1 MFRFVECSE
10 AAKRLL
16 PVYMLTVGAD
26 FVQPP
31 VRRPGGAPM
40 HQIFFVDRGR
50 VRFRACGE
58 DVILEEG
65 SVVFMQKGLP
75 VRYECQSEEGRTGWV
90 SFDGGG
96 VEGVLDYFHAAPF
109 SHQSGGPLRELRRA
123 CIRGVERK
131 LPAEHLSGLAYE
143 LVLAYFRALHAEG
156 ESAELAVAKAYME
169 QHFATDLAVADVA
182 RAAGISESLLYR
194 LFRREGTTPV
204 GYLRDVR
211 LQHAKRLL
219 LEAPDLTV
227 AEIAAR
233 CGFASA
239 AYFCKVFRTAER
251 MTPKRYRELYLA

>member
-1 MFRFVECSE
+1 MFLFVQNSE
-10 AAKRLL
+10 AERLL
-16 PVYMLTVGAD
+16 PIYMLTVGAD

-31 VRRPGGAPM
+31 VRRPKGAPL

-58 DVILEEG
+58 EVVLTEG
-65 SVVFMQKGLP
+65 SVVFMKKGMP
-75 VRYECQSEEGRTGWV
+75 VSYECTDGEGRTGWIA
-90 SFDGGG
+90 FDGGG

-109 SHQSGGPLRELRRA
+109 SHQSGAPVRELRRA
-123 CIRGVERK
+123 CIRAAERK
-131 LPAEHLSGLAYE
+131 APAEMLSGLAYD
-143 LVLAYFRALHAEG
+143 LLLSYFRALQARS
-156 ESAELAVAKAYME
+156 ESSELTLAKTYVG

-233 CGFASA
+233 CGFISA
-239 AYFCKVFRTAER
+239 AYFCKVFRVAEHT
-251 MTPKRYRELYLA
+251 TPKKYRDAYLA